1 MHLVPRPRTVSDE
14 DILAAAARA
23 VGEVGPERLT
33 LADVGRRVGLSP
45 ATLLQRFGSRRGLLL
60 ALATHDVDAVPRRIR
75 AAGEAADDVLEALV
89 TALSGVAEAIS
100 SPAEFGNHLA
110 FLLTD
115 LSDPEFQAVA
125 RRFSER
131 LTAAIADVL
140 DAAAARGEMARG
152 EDTAGLAELLFVVYN
167 GALVSW
173 GLTPRGKPADAVR
186 RHLRA
191 VLDGRRTA
199 RGPNR
204 AAPAR

>member
-1 MHLVPRPRTVSDE
+1 MLVVPRPRTVSDE
-14 DILAAAARA
+14 DILAAAARV

-33 LADVGRRVGLSP
+33 LADVGRRVGLAP

-60 ALATHDVDAVPRRIR
+60 ALATHDVDAVPTRIR
-75 AAGEAADDVLEALV
+75 AAGEAADSVLDALV
-89 TALSGVAEAIS
+89 TALASVAGAIS
-100 SPAEFGNHLA
+100 SPAEFGNRLA

-131 LTAAIADVL
+131 LTAAIAEVL
-140 DAAAARGEMARG
+140 DAAAGREEIGRG
-152 EDTAGLAELLFVVYN
+152 EDTAGLAELMFVVYN

-173 GLTPRGKPADAVR
+173 GLTPQGQPADAVR

-191 VLDGRRTA
+191 VLDGRRAAHAPGRSA
-199 RGPNR
+199 R
-204 AAPAR
+204 AR